1 MTNPYEGTVASF
13 GGDVTTVLDTP
24 RTQAPPATLEEA
36 RNQPGRR
43 EQIEAITRLIESE
56 GIKYV
61 FFQQVS
67 ITGRVMGKGVVADF
81 FPQVAEKGYQLV
93 YGATANLF
101 TDRAGNYI
109 GFGPEES
116 ELAAIADLSTFAV
129 LPWDPRVARVFCDCY
144 DTETGELL
152 DADPR
157 QNLKRVVAEFE
168 EELGYSFLIGIE
180 PEMMWLKRG
189 EDGSEPEGVTKP
201 YCYHIHQFEELRPV
215 LLDVVEYGQALG
227 LDMSYGDHEDAP
239 GQLELNFRFDRPV
252 KTADNITTYRQICA
266 AVGRKHGLLPT
277 FMPKP
282 FTGVSANG
290 HHHHFTLMDE
300 NGNERLPRPGRP
312 GRAVRGR
319 PPLPGRHARPLRR
332 ADVRRQPDGQLL
344 LPHVGLRLLGAGL
357 QELGLAEPHLHRA
370 RGDRRA
376 LRVSR
381 RRLVLQPLP
390 ERRRAA
396 GGGARRDPQEERPG
410 PAPGRQHL
418 RPAAGRQRRGRA
430 GARARQPRR
439 RADRAG
445 EGRGAARRHDA
456 GPALEGLPS
465 LQARRVGELPGG
477 RHGLG
482 ARPVPGGAPL
492 TMCGIAGIIYREGG
506 GEHQVGRDMTSML
519 QAMKHRGPDS
529 TGYALYRP
537 ESEGYVMHVK
547 LSEENGHHDFD
558 LAERLNRQRADIEGR
573 MKASGATISSID
585 ATTSQHAMTVSF
597 GFDGDLKDLAD
608 YVEDVRD
615 TEVLSL
621 GRSLEIIKD
630 LGDANTVAADYK
642 LDGFLGTHA
651 IGHAR
656 MATESDVDIANA
668 HPYWAYPFP
677 DVAVV
682 HNGQLTNYHQWR
694 RRLERAGHRFQSEC
708 DSEIIA
714 VYLAERMAQGDSLE
728 DSMRRSLGE
737 LDGVFT
743 YLCVTEDALG
753 VAKDELGAKPLVLY
767 ESDDIVALASEEIAI
782 RKVVDREIETY
793 DPYEGAVMVWTT

>member
-1 MTNPYEGTVASF
+1 
-13 GGDVTTVLDTP
+13 
-24 RTQAPPATLEEA
+24 
-36 RNQPGRR
+36 
-43 EQIEAITRLIESE
+43 
-56 GIKYV
+56 
-61 FFQQVS
+61 
-67 ITGRVMGKGVVADF
+67 
-81 FPQVAEKGYQLV
+81 
-93 YGATANLF
+93 
-101 TDRAGNYI
+101 
-109 GFGPEES
+109 
-116 ELAAIADLSTFAV
+116 
-129 LPWDPRVARVFCDCY
+129 
-144 DTETGELL
+144 
-152 DADPR
+152 
-157 QNLKRVVAEFE
+157 
-168 EELGYSFLIGIE
+168 
-180 PEMMWLKRG
+180 
-189 EDGSEPEGVTKP
+189 
-201 YCYHIHQFEELRPV
+201 
-215 LLDVVEYGQALG
+215 
-227 LDMSYGDHEDAP
+227 
-239 GQLELNFRFDRPV
+239 
-252 KTADNITTYRQICA
+252 
-266 AVGRKHGLLPT
+266 
-277 FMPKP
+277 
-282 FTGVSANG
+282 
-290 HHHHFTLMDE
+290 
-300 NGNERLPRPGRP
+300 
-312 GRAVRGR
+312 
-319 PPLPGRHARPLRR
+319 
-332 ADVRRQPDGQLL
+332 
-344 LPHVGLRLLGAGL
+344 
-357 QELGLAEPHLHRA
+357 
-370 RGDRRA
+370 
-376 LRVSR
+376 
-381 RRLVLQPLP
+381 
-390 ERRRAA
+390 
-396 GGGARRDPQEERPG
+396 
-410 PAPGRQHL
+410 
-418 RPAAGRQRRGRA
+418 
-430 GARARQPRR
+430 
-439 RADRAG
+439 
-445 EGRGAARRHDA
+445 
-456 GPALEGLPS
+456 
-465 LQARRVGELPGG
+465 
-477 RHGLG
+477 
-482 ARPVPGGAPL
+482 
-492 TMCGIAGIIYREGG
+492 MCGIAGIIYREGG
-506 GEHQVGRDMTSML
+506 GEHKVGRDMTSML

-573 MKASGATISSID
+573 MKASGAAISSID

-597 GFDGDLKDLAD
+597 GFDGDLKELAD

-642 LDGFLGTHA
+642 LDGFVGTHA